1 MSLST
6 TWLIARNQENRR
18 NTVGSQEW
26 DSARPPKL
34 KNTMIKRR
42 KQTMKLNKGNKN
54 VILSLNRLLSPGVDV
69 ELDIRESS
77 HTPACSQLP
86 GSLKANCASALNVA
100 AT

>member
-1 MSLST
+1 MSSSM

-18 NTVGSQEW
+18 NTVGGQEW
-26 DSARPPKL
+26 DSVRPPKL
-34 KNTMIKRR
+34 KNTMKLRRNLTTKFNKR
-42 KQTMKLNKGNKN
+42 NKN
-54 VILSLNRLLSPGVDV
+54 ISFSLNRLLLPGFDV

-77 HTPACSQLP
+77 HTPACSPPP